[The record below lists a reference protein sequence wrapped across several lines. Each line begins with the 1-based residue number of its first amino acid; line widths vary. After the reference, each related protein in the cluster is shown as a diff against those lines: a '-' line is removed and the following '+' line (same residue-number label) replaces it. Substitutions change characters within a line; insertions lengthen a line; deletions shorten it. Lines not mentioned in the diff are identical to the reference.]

1 MVPAAT
7 GETVMKHVH
16 GWSAL
21 MCLALAGCAMSVEPP
36 AGQDTP
42 KQGTATATATPGVVL
57 PDTEA
62 LRVHDP
68 VGRDYPIWVALPADY
83 AAHPEKRYP
92 VLYVTDAL
100 YSFPLVRSVRNL
112 VGQQGINIE
121 NFILVGLPPQEGLTS
136 KQSRSRDY
144 TPSNPVRK
152 ADGYYSD
159 DVTYGGAEHYRDFL
173 AAEVLPMID
182 ARYRTDPA
190 RRAFAGHS
198 YGALFGAYVL
208 TTQPDLFSTY
218 ILSSPSLWFDELLL
232 PRMQDNAVIPAQPTR
247 VLLSVGSYE
256 TVKPGPRYSTGNDML
271 QQAADFTA
279 QLQRSGRKLQV
290 DNVVIDGEDHLTV
303 YPRVITRALLEVTPG
318 EGPYTGG

>member
-1 MVPAAT
+1 MQRVR
-7 GETVMKHVH
+7 
-16 GWSAL
+16 GWSMAA
-21 MCLALAGCAMSVEPP
+21 CLAVSGCAMSVAPP
-36 AGQDTP
+36 ATQPEAKGD
-42 KQGTATATATPGVVL
+42 ATKAATGVVL

-68 VGRDYPIWVALPADY
+68 VGRDYPIWVALPADDY
-83 AAHPEKRYP
+83 AAHPEKHYP

-112 VGQQGINIE
+112 VGQQGVNIE

-144 TPSNPVRK
+144 TPSNPARTV
-152 ADGYYSD
+152 DGYYSD
-159 DVTYGGAEHYRDFL
+159 DVTYGGAAHYRDFL
-173 AAEVLPMID
+173 AAQVLPMVD

-190 RRAFAGHS
+190 RRMFAGHS

-208 TTQPDLFSTY
+208 TTQPDMFSTY
-218 ILSSPSLWFDELLL
+218 ILSSPSLWFDQLLL
-232 PRMQDNAVIPAQPTR
+232 PRMQDAAVIPAQPTR

-256 TVKPGPRYSTGNDML
+256 TDKPGPRYSTGNDML
-271 QQAADFTA
+271 RQTADFTA
-279 QLQRSGRKLQV
+279 QLERSGRKLKV

-303 YPRVITRALLEVTPG
+303 YPRVITRALLDVMPG
-318 EGPYTGG
+318 EGPYTSG